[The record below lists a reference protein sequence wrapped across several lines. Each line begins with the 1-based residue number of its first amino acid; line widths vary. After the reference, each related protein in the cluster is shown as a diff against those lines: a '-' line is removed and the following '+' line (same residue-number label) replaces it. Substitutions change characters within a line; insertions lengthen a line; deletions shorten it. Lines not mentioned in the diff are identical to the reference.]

1 MVYYRMELSLI
12 DQRESREIC
21 RKFERQTL
29 TQAICTVVII
39 VLRKMKL
46 KKRREVKSV
55 LRRTTGEEVE
65 RETTE
70 VTYQSQTVVQTQTG
84 QRV

>member
-39 VLRKMKL
+39 VLRKNEI
-46 KKRREVKSV
+46 KKEKRSEIGPATDHR
-55 LRRTTGEEVE
+55 
-65 RETTE
+65 
-70 VTYQSQTVVQTQTG
+70 
-84 QRV
+84 